1 MTNRRTLVPIV
12 LAAALIALCLPVLA
26 AAQGTYDPYGRN
38 GDYRRGNGGYG
49 GNYDDRALRDSIR
62 RLNDLS
68 GRFQSDLDRALD
80 RSRVNGTRREDNIN
94 EEAREFRRAT
104 NDLKNRFGDGRDLY
118 RSQNEAQRVL
128 DLGRRLQRVTRI
140 AGYDQRIYSDWSQI
154 NQELN
159 FIASAYGN
167 NGYYNNGDNRRNDP
181 YGRNRNN
188 YPRTNNNVPWW
199 RRLPY

>member
-1 MTNRRTLVPIV
+1 MTNRRTLVPTI
-12 LAAALIALCLPVLA
+12 LAVALIALCLPVLA
-26 AAQGTYDPYGRN
+26 AAQGTYDPY
-38 GDYRRGNGGYG
+38 RRSGGGYYG
-49 GNYDDRALRDSIR
+49 DSRALRDSIR
-62 RLNDLS
+62 RLSDLS

-80 RSRVNGTRREDNIN
+80 HSRVDGTRREDNIN
-94 EEAREFRRAT
+94 EEAREFRRAA
-104 NDLKNRFGDGRDLY
+104 NDLKDRFGDGRDLY

-128 DLGRRLQRVTRI
+128 ELGRRLQRVTRL
-140 AGYDQRIYSDWSQI
+140 AGYNQRLASDWSQI
-154 NQELN
+154 SQELN
-159 FIASAYGN
+159 FIANAYGN